1 MDKYQEEVLVVTRD
15 LFVKLGEFQ
24 GFQAEA
30 PRYLHSFFQAGNFRF
45 LTRAAVEED
54 AGFKQII
61 PYVLFRHRGRWLRY
75 LRGSAIAEQRL
86 AGRASMGIGG
96 HVNKNDYAA
105 SEGEFGESAY
115 FAGLAR
121 EVAEELRTS
130 GATRQRLV
138 GLVNNDSTPVGS
150 VHLGV
155 VHVFELEDGA
165 VEPAEADLTQ
175 LQWLTP
181 KELEAEEE
189 LLEGWSRICLAEI
202 LEGRLD

>member
-15 LFVKLGEFQ
+15 LFNKLGEFQ
-24 GFQAEA
+24 GFQTEA
-30 PRYLHSFFQAGNFRF
+30 PRYLHSFFQAGNFQF

-54 AGFKQII
+54 PGFKQII
-61 PYVLFRHRGRWLRY
+61 PYVLFRHGGRWLRY

-86 AGRASMGIGG
+86 AGLASMGIGG
-96 HVNKNDYAA
+96 HVNKSDYVAN
-105 SEGEFGESAY
+105 EGDFGESAY

-121 EVAEELRTS
+121 EVAEELHTR
-130 GATRQRLV
+130 GAVRQSLA
-138 GLVNNDSTPVGS
+138 GLVNNDSTAVGS

-155 VHVFELEDGA
+155 VHVFDLEDGV
-165 VEPAEADLTQ
+165 VEPAEAELTE
-175 LQWLTP
+175 LLWLTP

-202 LEGRLD
+202 LAGRLD